1 LTNLN
6 CFQVKPYGTS
16 LATATNWIF
25 VFAVTFLTF
34 VTTESIGFLGLF
46 WIYSLFCMLGAIF
59 VWYIVPETKNKS
71 LTEIQLKL
79 SGNDNLQPPMSD
91 V

>member
-1 LTNLN
+1 L
-6 CFQVKPYGTS
+6 QVKPYGTS
-16 LATATNWIF
+16 LATATNWIL

-34 VTTESIGFLGLF
+34 VTTNSIGFLGLF
-46 WIYSLFCMLGAIF
+46 WIYSLFCALGALF
-59 VWYIVPETKNKS
+59 VWHTVPETKNKS

-79 SGNDNLQPPMSD
+79 AGNDNSPSSTND